1 MFNFNDMKTKK
12 KVLLGIC
19 APMIMLFGLAG
30 VSLYGISSV
39 ISISKLVDHTHIVLE
54 KSASVVEYA
63 VDMETG
69 MRGFLLAGKE
79 EFLDPY
85 KYGEKKSYSS
95 INELQTIVSDNPAQV
110 ERLEEA
116 GNILKEWQ
124 KEVTE
129 PYILMRRDVGSS
141 KTMNDLAQIMGE
153 ARGKTFFDRFRAVMQ
168 EFHDEEAKLLVIR
181 DAEAHSAASTTYT
194 LIGLSVAFAVGLGL
208 WLAWFIG
215 RAIANPLLTTTAAV
229 IDLAKGKEVTIP
241 GMDRKDELG
250 ELSRA
255 LQEIV
260 VKAAADLRTR
270 SALDTCQT
278 NVMVADADYNV
289 VYANSTMNEMLKGNE
304 TKLRIDLPNFSADT
318 LIGTNIDTFH
328 KSPSHQRKILDGMR
342 SSTETSLEIGGLN
355 FDLIVSP
362 ITNASGDRVGT
373 VVEWEDVTEKRAF
386 AEESN
391 RAAAENLRIKTALD
405 SCQTNVMVADAEYNV
420 VYVNETMAGMLKTNE
435 LDMKK
440 DLPKFDAA
448 SIVGTSIDTFHKNP
462 IYQRNMLDGLSSTV
476 ETALEIGSKN
486 YDLVVSPINDDKGVR
501 VGTVVEWEDVT
512 EKLAL
517 AKEESRISA
526 ENLRIKSALD
536 SCQTN
541 VMVADADYNIVY
553 VNDTMNTML
562 TRNDADM
569 KKDLPLFDSRTII
582 GTNIDTFHKNPA
594 HQRGM
599 LNGLSNSVETA
610 LEIGGKNY
618 DLVVSPISDDK
629 GVRVGTVVEW
639 EDITEK
645 LAQQTEERRV
655 AAENTR
661 IKSALDSCKTNVMVA
676 DASYDIVYV
685 NETMTAMLRS
695 NESDMKKDLPKFD
708 AASIVGTNIDT
719 FHKNPTYQRNLL
731 DGLSSTVET
740 ALEIGGMNYDLV
752 VSPINDDQGARIGT
766 VVEWEDVTEKL
777 ARETEERRIS
787 NENSRIKSALDNCTT
802 NIMVSD
808 ADYNIVYI
816 NGTMQEML
824 ISNDADMKKDLP
836 QFDSRNI
843 IGVNIDTFHKN
854 PAHQR
859 GALDRLTGAF
869 DTSIVIGGRTYDLI
883 ASPVLSDE
891 GDRIGTVVEWNDA
904 TAERNIER
912 EIDEV
917 VTAAVAGD
925 FDKKLE
931 LNGKEGFML
940 KLSEAINGL
949 SDTVSNAMEDVG
961 TSLSAL
967 SEGNLTRRISKNY
980 DGLFDELKTNAN
992 NTADQLTEIV
1002 TDITTASSEVANA
1015 AQEINTGT
1023 MDLSQRTEQQASN
1036 LEETAA
1042 AMEEMASTVKQNA
1055 ENAQQANQLSVSAR
1069 DTATKGGEVVS
1080 EVVDAMSRIEDSSQ
1094 KISDIIGVIDE
1105 IAFQTNLLAL
1115 NAAVEAARAGD
1126 AGKGFAVV
1134 AAEVGTLAQ
1143 RSSQAAKDIK
1153 GLINDSGS
1161 QVQDGV
1167 KLVGHAGES
1176 LTEIVDSIKRLS
1188 DIVSEIAAASNEQST
1203 SIEEINRSVAQMDE
1217 MTQQNSALVEEN
1229 AAASRTLQEQSVGM
1243 RDRISFFQLEEA
1255 GRGKKIAASNGSSN
1269 GKAVRSPVPVST
1281 TPSMPA
1287 AAKVGKANGS
1297 AAAAED
1303 WGEF

>member
-1 MFNFNDMKTKK
+1 MFNFNDMKTKQK
-12 KVLLGIC
+12 ILLGIC
-19 APMIMLFGLAG
+19 APLLLLFSLAG
-30 VSLYGISSV
+30 VSVYSISSV
-39 ISISKLVDHTHIVLE
+39 ISISKLIDHTHSVLE
-54 KSASVVEYA
+54 KSAYVVEYA

-69 MRGFLLAGKE
+69 MRGFLLTGKE
-79 EFLDPY
+79 DLLVPY
-85 KYGEKKSYSS
+85 ENGSKKSFSS
-95 INELQTIVSDNPAQV
+95 IEELEGIISDEPKQA
-110 ERLEEA
+110 ERLSEA
-116 GNILKEWQ
+116 KDILEEWQ
-124 KEVTE
+124 EKVAE
-129 PYILMRRDVGSS
+129 PLIALRRQVGVS
-141 KTMNDLAQIMGE
+141 KTMVDVIAEMNKAGEEAYINAFRKIMDKFHEEEASLLQI
-153 ARGKTFFDRFRAVMQ
+153 R
-168 EFHDEEAKLLVIR
+168 DEEAKSV
-181 DAEAHSAASTTYT
+181 AFSTYT
-194 LIGLSVAFAVGLGL
+194 FIGLSVVCAIAIGL
-208 WLAWFIG
+208 WLAWLIG
-215 RAIANPLLTTTAAV
+215 RAIANPLLATTSAV
-229 IDLAKGKEVTIP
+229 IDLASGKEVSIP
-241 GMDRKDELG
+241 GLERKDELG

-260 VKAAADLRTR
+260 VKATENLRTR

-289 VYANSTMNEMLKGNE
+289 VYANTTMIEMLKGNE
-304 TKLRIDLPNFSADT
+304 LHLRKDLPNFSTDSI
-318 LIGTNIDTFH
+318 IGTNIDTFH
-328 KSPSHQRKILDGMR
+328 KNPSHQRKILDGMR
-342 SSTETSLEIGGLN
+342 STTETSLKIGGLN

-362 ITNASGDRVGT
+362 IT
-373 VVEWEDVTEKRAF
+373 
-386 AEESN
+386 
-391 RAAAENLRIKTALD
+391 
-405 SCQTNVMVADAEYNV
+405 DA
-420 VYVNETMAGMLKTNE
+420 
-435 LDMKK
+435 
-440 DLPKFDAA
+440 
-448 SIVGTSIDTFHKNP
+448 
-462 IYQRNMLDGLSSTV
+462 
-476 ETALEIGSKN
+476 
-486 YDLVVSPINDDKGVR
+486 KGER

-512 EKLAL
+512 EKLAENSEL
-517 AKEESRISA
+517 DRIAS

-553 VNDTMNTML
+553 VNETMTSML
-562 TRNDADM
+562 KNNEPDM
-569 KKDLPLFDSRTII
+569 KKDLPKFDAASII

-594 HQRGM
+594 HQRG
-599 LNGLSNSVETA
+599 LLDGLSQTIETA

-618 DLVVSPISDDK
+618 DLIVSPIIDNK
-629 GVRVGTVVEW
+629 GDRV
-639 EDITEK
+639 
-645 LAQQTEERRV
+645 
-655 AAENTR
+655 
-661 IKSALDSCKTNVMVA
+661 
-676 DASYDIVYV
+676 
-685 NETMTAMLRS
+685 
-695 NESDMKKDLPKFD
+695 
-708 AASIVGTNIDT
+708 
-719 FHKNPTYQRNLL
+719 
-731 DGLSSTVET
+731 
-740 ALEIGGMNYDLV
+740 
-752 VSPINDDQGARIGT
+752 GT

-777 ARETEERRIS
+777 AADSSLKSIAS
-787 NENSRIKSALDNCTT
+787 ENLRIKSALDNCTT

-859 GALDRLTGAF
+859 GALDRLVGAF
-869 DTSIVIGGRTYDLI
+869 DTSIEIGGRNYGLI
-883 ASPVLSDE
+883 ASPIVSEDGE
-891 GDRIGTVVEWNDA
+891 RIGTVVEWNDA

-912 EIDEV
+912 EIDNV

-925 FDKKLE
+925 FSTKLQ
-931 LNGKEGFML
+931 LDGKEGFML

-961 TSLSAL
+961 QSLSAL
-967 SEGNLTRRISKNY
+967 SDGNLTRRIEKNY

-992 NTADQLTEIV
+992 RTADQLTEIV
-1002 TDITTASSEVANA
+1002 SDIATASSEVASA

-1069 DTATKGGEVVS
+1069 DTATKGGDVVS

-1161 QVQDGV
+1161 QVKDGV

-1243 RDRISFFQLEEA
+1243 QERISFFQLEDT
-1255 GRGKKIAASNGSSN
+1255 GNPRGKTRGLSSSSQERRPIKAQIPATPAQAMPMKKIGKSNS
-1269 GKAVRSPVPVST
+1269 
-1281 TPSMPA
+1281 
-1287 AAKVGKANGS
+1287 S

-1303 WGEF
+1303 WSEF